1 MTAKIA
7 AAYVHPP
14 SKFLGNISD
23 YFCAILLT
31 NQTTN
36 QWTHVKTLPT
46 RQREQKK
53 QEKLSNFCQTTQT
66 FLFLIHLDANINNA
80 VHLKASCWE
89 APWTFRSATLS
100 CCIDWA
106 EIAHRGRPCRCS
118 FLPVLPK
125 SVQCFLQHIRSQT
138 NPGIYSQRGWTTFP
152 RWGVFNVKM
161 SLQELHKTVSRQVIP
176 DRYEDACKVVED
188 YLAKTQWCTHHRQL
202 IFDFPFMPPAV
213 KLKRHLKVFL
223 FLNKCIYL
231 TLYNP
236 LEM

>member
-36 QWTHVKTLPT
+36 QWTQVKTLPT
-46 RQREQKK
+46 RQREKK
-53 QEKLSNFCQTTQT
+53 NRRSCQTFAREHKHFC
-66 FLFLIHLDANINNA
+66 FLSTWMLTSIMLCILRQ
-80 VHLKASCWE
+80 VVVV
-89 APWTFRSATLS
+89 RSATLS